1 MAKNSFVEELTVKP
15 CYCPSGATA
24 RYPMQVYLCHNK
36 VGLLNFKKC
45 MKIWKS
51 IVVPSMLR
59 LLYKQNQKES
69 HNHIS
74 Y

>member
-1 MAKNSFVEELTVKP
+1 MPLMTSQILILANFTKTQNSRYRKSITLWQKIVGELTVKP

-45 MKIWKS
+45 MKI
-51 IVVPSMLR
+51 
-59 LLYKQNQKES
+59 
-69 HNHIS
+69 
-74 Y
+74 